1 MGNIL
6 KEPSNDLGK
15 WLGKTNSKNIR
26 NGFTRLNQD
35 SENENEPLDN
45 NDDSDDD
52 SNEIIVPISKA

>member
-1 MGNIL
+1 LGNIL

-15 WLGKTNSKNIR
+15 WLGKKNSKNIR

-45 NDDSDDD
+45 NDDSDDSD
-52 SNEIIVPISKA
+52 EIVVPITKA

>member
-15 WLGKTNSKNIR
+15 WLGKKNSKNIR

-45 NDDSDDD
+45 NDDSDDSD
-52 SNEIIVPISKA
+52 EIVVPITKA